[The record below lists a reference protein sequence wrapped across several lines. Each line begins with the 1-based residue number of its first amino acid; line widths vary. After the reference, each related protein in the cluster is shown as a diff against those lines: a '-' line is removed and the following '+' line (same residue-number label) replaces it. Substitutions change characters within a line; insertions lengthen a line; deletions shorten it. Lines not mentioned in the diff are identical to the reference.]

1 MWKVKDIAGSEV
13 FDTGG
18 QKLGVLTDVL
28 PSRGNDIWVVDQG
41 GAKELLIPALVSVVK
56 EVNVEAKRIIV
67 ELPSGLKE
75 IYEPENKK

>member
-28 PSRGNDIWVVDQG
+28 PSGGNDIWVVEQG
-41 GAKELLIPALVSVVK
+41 GAKELLIPALISVVK
-56 EVNVEAKRIIV
+56 EVDVAAKKITV
-67 ELPSGLKE
+67 DLPAGLKE
-75 IYEPENKK
+75 IYEPEK